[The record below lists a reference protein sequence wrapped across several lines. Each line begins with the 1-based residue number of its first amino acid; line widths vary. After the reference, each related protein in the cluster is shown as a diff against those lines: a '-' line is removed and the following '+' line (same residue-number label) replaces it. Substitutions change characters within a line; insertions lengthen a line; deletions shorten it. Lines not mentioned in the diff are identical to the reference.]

1 MRIKIAGKWIGRDK
15 PVFIIAEGGINHNG
29 SLKIAKKLV
38 LAAKESGADAIKFQ
52 TFKASDLASPKSE
65 YFKIFEKLELKDE
78 EFEEISDYAKSN
90 KIIFLSTPFGEQSV
104 DLLNKIKVP
113 AFKIASGDLTHI
125 PLIEYVARKNKPV
138 IISTGLANINE
149 IHEAVRAIIN
159 TGNKK
164 IAILHSISSYPTPPN
179 EANLRAIRNLQEKFP
194 FPIGYSDNGADN
206 LVPVIAV
213 AMGAKIIEK
222 HFTLDKK
229 MTGPDHNL
237 SADPSELSKLVR
249 DIQATEKMLGDGIK
263 KCQPSELKNLIAA
276 RRSIT
281 MEMGIEKNTKLL
293 KNMIGIKRP
302 ATGIEPK
309 FIKKVIGKRV
319 KKKMF
324 ANESLKWKHIR

>member
-1 MRIKIAGKWIGRDK
+1 MKIKIGEKWIGRDK
-15 PVFIIAEGGINHNG
+15 PVFVIAEGGINHNG

-38 LAAKESGADAIKFQ
+38 LAAKESGANAIKFQ

-104 DLLNKIKVP
+104 DLLNRIKVP

-125 PLIEYVARKNKPV
+125 PLIEYVARKNKP
-138 IISTGLANINE
+138 IT
-149 IHEAVRAIIN
+149 N

-164 IAILHSISSYPTPPN
+164 IVILHSVSSYPTPPN

-229 MTGPDHNL
+229 MPGPDHNL
-237 SADPSELSKLVR
+237 SADPSELIELVR
-249 DIQATEKMLGDGIK
+249 NIQATEKMLGDGIK
-263 KCQPSELKNLIAA
+263 KCQASELKNLIAA

-281 MEMGIEKNTKLL
+281 MEMSIGKNTKLL

>member
-1 MRIKIAGKWIGRDK
+1 MRIKIGEKWIGRDK

-65 YFKIFEKLELKDE
+65 YFKIFERLELEDE

-164 IAILHSISSYPTPPN
+164 IAILHSVSSYPTPPN

-213 AMGAKIIEK
+213 SIGAKIIEK

-229 MTGPDHNL
+229 MHGPDHNL

-249 DIQATEKMLGDGIK
+249 NIQATENMLGDGIK
-263 KCQPSELKNLIAA
+263 KCQASELKNLIAA

-281 MEMGIEKNTKLL
+281 MEIDIEKNTKLL
-293 KNMIGIKRP
+293 KNMIGVKRP

-309 FIKKVIGKRV
+309 FIKKIIGKRV

-324 ANESLKWKHIR
+324 ANESLKWNHIR

>member
-1 MRIKIAGKWIGRDK
+1 MKIKIGEKWIGRDK
-15 PVFIIAEGGINHNG
+15 PVFVIAEGGINHNG

-38 LAAKESGADAIKFQ
+38 LAAKESGANAIKFQ

-104 DLLNKIKVP
+104 DLLNRIKVP

-149 IHEAVRAIIN
+149 IREAVKTITN

-164 IAILHSISSYPTPPN
+164 IVILHSVSSYPTPPN

-229 MTGPDHNL
+229 MPGPDHNL
-237 SADPSELSKLVR
+237 SADPSELIELVR
-249 DIQATEKMLGDGIK
+249 NIQATEKMLGDGIK
-263 KCQPSELKNLIAA
+263 KCQASELKNLIAA

-281 MEMGIEKNTKLL
+281 MEMSIGKNTKLL